1 MYSETGSKWRKY
13 MKTPCVEQ
21 KTKIVLWAMN
31 ELFKNE
37 VLSQVGDAKIAD
49 LWSIESVWGILRE
62 KLPRRQFSSL
72 EQL

>member
-1 MYSETGSKWRKY
+1 
-13 MKTPCVEQ
+13 
-21 KTKIVLWAMN
+21 MN